1 MSILKTHLA
10 RRSLLAGLGTGA
22 AAALLR
28 PLLAEAQ
35 TGSGPQRLLIIHRP
49 CGTVPAKWWPT
60 GGVTDWTTSP
70 ILSAFDKLRN
80 DMVVMKGVD
89 CPRKQEWL
97 GNKNGAGMIAMMAPP
112 PMDKGPT
119 DLHVWPALPQY
130 STTEQNDT
138 NAQVLH
144 VARHDDRSAFLQKIP
159 GCGPISHRSS
169 SPRPS
174 HPPIPR
180 ETVATK

>member
-1 MSILKTHLA
+1 MSILKPHLT

-35 TGSGPQRLLIIHRP
+35 SGAGPQRLLIIHRP

-60 GGVTDWTTSP
+60 GGVTDWVTSP

-112 PMDKGPT
+112 PMDKGLA

-138 NAQVLH
+138 NGRFFTSPDMTIDQF
-144 VARHDDRSAFLQKIP
+144 FLQKIP
-159 GCGPISHRSS
+159 
-169 SPRPS
+169 
-174 HPPIPR
+174 
-180 ETVATK
+180 